1 MSNLPLI
8 ELVRMSKDFFGNEWN
23 NLTKA
28 DKVKWIEKYREVE
41 KETNAM
47 ISKYDSREQW
57 YMSGEGRLW
66 TIDETYKGGEQ

>member
-28 DKVKWIEKYREVE
+28 DKVKRIEKYRQVE

-47 ISKYDSREQW
+47 ISKYDSHEQW

-66 TIDETYKGGEQ
+66 TIEGGEQ